1 MKISTSRTS
10 VAAAACAAL
19 ALTLAGCGSGGEK
32 DDGAASA
39 AEPELGPLDEYF
51 EQMYGD
57 YDEEQGN
64 ADMIRVEELTAECM
78 ADLGFQYTP
87 VDYSSKSSGMAL
99 SADAEDI
106 PWDTLEFAEQ
116 YGYGA
121 TTNPGGEEQ
130 PLPEEEGQEFVDP
143 NQEYVETM
151 SETEQQAYW
160 EALYGVQ
167 NFDETDPEAEYEYN
181 WEDAGCQGSASNE
194 VYGDMG
200 MGGGD
205 DEFAALQEDMNA
217 MWEAAMVDPRITE
230 LNAEWATCMADAGYA
245 GLAEPAD
252 AQNLIYDKTNAI
264 YEDAYADMDPNGE
277 WTEED
282 YAAIEAGIQDDLAA
296 ITDEEIETAVADY
309 TCRDEVDLTKA
320 QQDINIEY
328 QQDFVD
334 QHKDELDAW
343 LASTQADSG
352 AKG

>member
-1 MKISTSRTS
+1 MKISTSRTA

-19 ALTLAGCGSGGEK
+19 ALTLAGCGSGGSNG
-32 DDGAASA
+32 DGAASA
-39 AEPELGPLDEYF
+39 EEPELGPLDEYF

-87 VDYSSKSSGMAL
+87 VDYSSQGGTVVSS
-99 SADAEDI
+99 DAEDI

-121 TTNPGGEEQ
+121 TTNPYGEEQ
-130 PLPEEEGQEFVDP
+130 PLPEEEGQEWVDP

-151 SETEQQAYW
+151 SETEQAAYW

-167 NFDETDPEAEYEYN
+167 TFDETDPEAEYEYN

-200 MGGGD
+200 MGGGE
-205 DEFAALQEDMNA
+205 DEFAALQEDMNT
-217 MWEAAMVDPRITE
+217 MWESAMADPRMVE

-245 GLAEPAD
+245 GLAEPTD
-252 AQNLIYDKTNAI
+252 AQNLIFEKTNAI
-264 YEDAYADMDPNGE
+264 YEDAYADVDPNVE
-277 WTEED
+277 MTEED
-282 YAAIEAGIQDDLAA
+282 YAAIEEGVQDDLAA
-296 ITDEEIETAVADY
+296 VTEEEIETAVADY
-309 TCRDEVDLTKA
+309 TCRDEIELTKT
-320 QQDINIEY
+320 QQAINIEY

-343 LASTQADSG
+343 LESTQAAG